1 MKQISITERFQW
13 AQKLFPILKQFEN
26 DGVSF
31 YEVVA
36 SHADIKNRN
45 GRVYTGEEIQRAASS
60 LSERPLNINHD
71 KKRVL
76 PFPENQVLV
85 AREEDALVECIIQ
98 VADPKVNKMI
108 DSGEIKH
115 VSIEGIYLDES
126 KNTQA
131 TEYPTSLHFTA
142 LALLTQDDEPG
153 DPMAQIIKDSLNV
166 NILLPGQIIEKLSFA
181 QDTDSKCDSLEHN
194 SEVASGK
201 ILEIK
206 KVKQV
211 NPNSILEAE
220 WSGSFISDLPDDSF
234 AYVEPSGHK
243 DEQGKTV
250 PRSLRHLPY
259 KNANGQIDKPHLRNA
274 LARLSQ
280 TKLPAQAKGAARKK
294 LVAAAKQ
301 AGIETSMDDSLAKF
315 KEAYENWKIA
325 REIQF
330 AILDDMDLDSDADRD
345 KIANPELKHPA
356 TQESPQNFDARSAV
370 QMDPSFQGTG
380 KSKIE
385 MPKMDYPPETN
396 PLAITNDKIP
406 VTQGSAPD
414 LYTALKNAPTNP
426 GFHVQSGVKESGPKV
441 TKPKLRIITK

>member
-1 MKQISITERFQW
+1 MKQVSITERFQW

-71 KKRVL
+71 KKRML

-98 VADPKVNKMI
+98 VADPRVNKMI
-108 DSGEIKH
+108 ESGEIKH

-126 KNTQA
+126 KNTHT

-153 DPMAQIIKDSLNV
+153 DAMAQIIKDSLNV
-166 NILLPGQIIEKLSFA
+166 NVLLPGQITEKLGFG
-181 QDTDSKCDSLEHN
+181 QDTNSCGLAEHE
-194 SEVASGK
+194 SEPEDEK
-201 ILEIK
+201 IEIK
-206 KVKQV
+206 KVKKV
-211 NPNSILEAE
+211 NPNSILEAD

-234 AYVEPSGHK
+234 AYVEPGGHK

-250 PRSLRHLPY
+250 PRTLRHLPY
-259 KNANGQIDKPHLRNA
+259 KSADGQIDKPHLRNA

-280 TKLPAQAKGAARKK
+280 TKLPAQAKGAARKR

-301 AGIETSMDDSLAKF
+301 VGIETSMDDSLAKF

-345 KIANPELKHPA
+345 KIASPELKHP
-356 TQESPQNFDARSAV
+356 TVPESPQNFDARSAV
-370 QMDPSFQGTG
+370 QMDPAYQGTG

-396 PLAITNDKIP
+396 PLAITNDKVP

-426 GFHVQSGVKESGPKV
+426 GFHVQSGVKESTPKV
-441 TKPKLRIITK
+441 TKPKLKIITK